1 VGDHVPLEELQGATT
16 IQPPGREVDHLPWE
30 ELQTAEPADRVGD
43 DADFQWAKSHGQRR
57 HGGRKALQNV
67 PRKWGRTNQSPKSRC
82 HSEPNPKERTNFET
96 IYWSDRQQKS
106 SCWQLLQQ
114 QGQPEENAVPE
125 HTTTANVLSKLPT
138 EPCKN
143 FEQTSTSR
151 LFEKPNSTKTTSTGG
166 EALEP
171 HIGNGGLA
179 MQETRGSHQQSL
191 PELIQHIVQFNP
203 QRSKRDIIYM
213 AKSRKRQNRAERK
226 QLQRGAKLLNS
237 TSATRVLLC
246 KRPGP
251 ATKIA
256 AKNHPNALPNSFRNS
271 TKGTALTRRI
281 RGSANDQQRIRTL
294 HKMLSVISRDL
305 PETRGRL

>member
-1 VGDHVPLEELQGATT
+1 
-16 IQPPGREVDHLPWE
+16 
-30 ELQTAEPADRVGD
+30 VGD
-43 DADFQWAKSHGQRR
+43 DADFQRAKSHGQQS

-67 PRKWGRTNQSPKSRC
+67 PGKWGRANNIHPKAAATQSQIQRKGRTLKPFTEVIVSRKVAVDNDFNNRGNQKKMPYHNTRG
-82 HSEPNPKERTNFET
+82 
-96 IYWSDRQQKS
+96 
-106 SCWQLLQQ
+106 LQI
-114 QGQPEENAVPE
+114 
-125 HTTTANVLSKLPT
+125 SKLPT

-151 LFEKPNSTKTTSTGG
+151 VFAKPNSTKTTSTGG

-226 QLQRGAKLLNS
+226 QLQRGAKLLNP

-256 AKNHPNALPNSFRNS
+256 AKIIQ
-271 TKGTALTRRI
+271 TRCPI
-281 RGSANDQQRIRTL
+281 HSATQQRGQ
-294 HKMLSVISRDL
+294 H
-305 PETRGRL
+305 